1 MVCDDNKAI
10 DEAVRVRAVLSRR
23 DKMAIKVLSQAE
35 VSSVPVCGKVA
46 SQFKALLAAVCAVLS
61 LDWMVGGGNGEW
73 RGQSGEGPVEG
84 SAAEE

>member
-1 MVCDDNKAI
+1 
-10 DEAVRVRAVLSRR
+10 
-23 DKMAIKVLSQAE
+23 MAIKVLSQAE
-35 VSSVPVCGKVA
+35 VSSIRQCGKVA

-73 RGQSGEGPVEG
+73 REQSGEGGPVEG

>member
-1 MVCDDNKAI
+1 MVCDDDKTI

-23 DKMAIKVLSQAE
+23 DRMAIKVLSQAE

-61 LDWMVGGGNGEW
+61 LDWMVGVDGGG
-73 RGQSGEGPVEG
+73 GEGIVVSLVLG
-84 SAAEE
+84 RRDG